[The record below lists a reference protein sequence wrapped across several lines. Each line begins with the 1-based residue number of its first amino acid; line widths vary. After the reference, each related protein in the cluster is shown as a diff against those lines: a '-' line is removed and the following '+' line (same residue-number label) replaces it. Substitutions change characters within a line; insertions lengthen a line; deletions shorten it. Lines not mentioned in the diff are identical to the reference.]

1 VRLNSALSLHSVLR
15 PFFGPANAP
24 LFAGFLFGLAGKIED
39 ERVKESEFWKGAFPW
54 VSLVK

>member
-1 VRLNSALSLHSVLR
+1 MNSALSLHSVLR